1 MPVQAADPLA
11 GAVAALRDRGERVTG
26 PRLAVLRALASLP
39 GHPTAEQVVE
49 SVEASQGGVHRA
61 TVYRTL
67 ETLTA
72 LGIVTHV
79 HVGHGATA
87 YHLAERS
94 HVHAH
99 CRSCGSVVDVPES
112 VLDPVRVGLRDGF
125 GFELDAT
132 HVALSGVCA
141 ACRGQAGRVPPRG
154 AGS

>member
-1 MPVQAADPLA
+1 VPVQPADPLA
-11 GAVAALRDRGERVTG
+11 AAVTALRDRGERVTG

-49 SVEASQGGVHRA
+49 SVEAEHTGVHRA

-67 ETLTA
+67 ETLTTV
-72 LGIVTHV
+72 GIVTHL
-79 HVGHGATA
+79 HLGHGATA

-99 CRSCGSVVDVPES
+99 CRSCGSVVDVPEAL
-112 VLDPVRVGLRDGF
+112 LDPVRTGLQDGY

-141 ACRGQAGRVPPRG
+141 ECRAHVGGRRDTGTGP
-154 AGS
+154 